1 MPRPADPR
9 KQQYWLEHVQ
19 RWQSSRLSVRA
30 YCDRFGLSQA
40 SFHSWKRTLLQRG
53 LLQCTRPNAA
63 RAPRVK
69 ACQTPRFVPV
79 ALAGLD
85 AAADRIEFRL
95 VRGPVPYV
103 RETFESGLA
112 ASGLSSSMPEELYSK
127 DV

>member
-85 AAADRIEFRL
+85 AAADRIEL
-95 VRGPVPYV
+95 VLPDGCTVRVPAGFDAQCLRQV
-103 RETFESGLA
+103 LAVLREQ
-112 ASGLSSSMPEELYSK
+112 
-127 DV
+127 